1 MANGTCLTVAFWA
14 LLVNG
19 NSSLARWMYSMYSWI
34 YSYLILSK
42 TGRLPKFNFFFRTAQ
57 YNDENLARNQVKT
70 IFLTGS
76 SERMVLHC
84 IRRTMDYPDLTYTQ
98 RDGARVCVKRY
109 RFPVGEMVWFDEDR
123 RLVTRLLNRVKV
135 VYTRD
140 REGDIRIITAFPLL
154 WHQVLTIFS

>member
-1 MANGTCLTVAFWA
+1 MGTRQFQDGCTGCTVGCTVFKFYQKLEAF
-14 LLVNG
+14 L
-19 NSSLARWMYSMYSWI
+19 NS
-34 YSYLILSK
+34 IL
-42 TGRLPKFNFFFRTAQ
+42 FFRTAQ

-70 IFLTGS
+70 IFLSGS
-76 SERMVLHC
+76 SERMVLRC
-84 IRRTMDYPDLTYTQ
+84 IRSTMDYPDLTYTQ
-98 RDGARVCVKRY
+98 GDGARVCVKRH

-140 REGDIRIITAFPLL
+140 RIGDIRIITAFPLL

>member
-1 MANGTCLTVAFWA
+1 MGTRHFQDGCTGCTVGCTVFKFYQKLQAF
-14 LLVNG
+14 L
-19 NSSLARWMYSMYSWI
+19 NS
-34 YSYLILSK
+34 IL
-42 TGRLPKFNFFFRTAQ
+42 FFRTAQ

-70 IFLTGS
+70 IFLSGS
-76 SERMVLHC
+76 SERMVLRC

-98 RDGARVCVKRY
+98 GDRARVCVKRY

-154 WHQVLTIFS
+154 WHQVRTIFS